1 MLTERDNILS
11 EFTENVTSV
20 DSVGYVYGR
29 CAFRDYSVQS
39 EAERAAKM
47 VHVRQVA
54 AKIPWKDAA

>member
-1 MLTERDNILS
+1 MLTERDNMLS
-11 EFTENVTSV
+11 EFTENVTSI
-20 DSVGYVYGR
+20 GYIYGR

-47 VHVRQVA
+47 AYVRQVA